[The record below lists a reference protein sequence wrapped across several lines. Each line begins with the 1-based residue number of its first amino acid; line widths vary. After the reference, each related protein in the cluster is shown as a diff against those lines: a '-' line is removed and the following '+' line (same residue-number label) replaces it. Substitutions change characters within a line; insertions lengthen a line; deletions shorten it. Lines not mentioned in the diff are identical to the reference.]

1 MNRVF
6 AFLFLFAFAVAGFR
20 TVRPEATTPSEVAEQ
35 PAPAPVGVPS
45 ASSALPETAKPSP
58 ADSPM
63 KKGGEAILDKAGKAV
78 DLAIGLVGV
87 MAFFLG
93 LVAIA
98 EDAGALTF
106 LARLIRPLMVR
117 LFPDVPADHPAMSAM
132 ILNLSANALGLAN
145 AATPFGLKAMRELDR
160 LNPHRGT
167 ASNAMVLFLAINTS
181 SVTLIPTQ
189 AIAIRQ
195 AAGSRG
201 PADIVATTLFATLCS
216 TAGAVA
222 FAWLAARVL
231 PGPGAVT
238 PPEDVRPLEDVA
250 ERDAPLPALPLSVSL
265 MALGG
270 TLLAIPAMVVFSDT
284 LGPWLVPSLAAG
296 IIGLGAWRGVDV
308 YASFLRGAREA
319 WDTAV
324 RIVPYLVAVLTA
336 VGFFQASGA
345 LDAIVS
351 VLDPLTRPLGLPGE
365 ALPMALIRPLSG
377 SGANGL
383 LAATLADPAT
393 GPDTYTGL
401 LVSTI
406 NGCSET
412 TFYVLAVYFGSVGVH
427 RYRHAIAAGLLA
439 DAFGVLG
446 SVIAVQTFLA
456 WRG

>member
-6 AFLFLFAFAVAGFR
+6 TFLFLLAFAVAGVR
-20 TVRPEATTPSEVAEQ
+20 TLAPERTEPTEQTAPSDGATSAPPPDAPRVTPAPTRVTTP
-35 PAPAPVGVPS
+35 
-45 ASSALPETAKPSP
+45 
-58 ADSPM
+58 M
-63 KKGGEAILDKAGKAV
+63 KQSGEAILDKAGKAV
-78 DLAIGLVGV
+78 DLTVGLIGV

-195 AAGSRG
+195 AAGSSG
-201 PADIVATTLFATLCS
+201 PADIVATTLFATTCS
-216 TAGAVA
+216 TLGAVL
-222 FAWLAARVL
+222 FALAAARWL
-231 PGPGAVT
+231 PGPAAVT
-238 PPEDVRPLEDVA
+238 PPEDVRPLDDDG
-250 ERDAPLPALPLSVSL
+250 ERETPLPALPIWVTATAL
-265 MALGG
+265 MS
-270 TLLAIPAMVVFSDT
+270 TLLVVPAMVLFSDAI
-284 LGPWLVPSLAAG
+284 GPWLVPTLATSVVA
-296 IIGLGAWRGVDV
+296 LGAWRGVDV

-345 LDAIVS
+345 LDAIVA
-351 VLDPLTRPLGLPGE
+351 VLDPITRPLGLPGE

-383 LAATLADPAT
+383 LAATLADPST

-412 TFYVLAVYFGSVGVH
+412 TFYVLAVYFGSVGIH

-439 DAFGVLG
+439 DLFGVIG
-446 SVIAVQTFLA
+446 SVVAVQTFLA